1 MYLLH
6 EHPFICIYIFY
17 SPTTSTM
24 EGHKMQPSNVNV
36 PHQTADSGVE
46 YAVTT
51 KAVSKQQQQQQQQ
64 PTQEYAMVDKSKK
77 KNSAANQGVSCM
89 R

>member
-24 EGHKMQPSNVNV
+24 EGHKPSNVNV

-51 KAVSKQQQQQQQQ
+51 KAVSKPQQQQQQ
-64 PTQEYAMVDKSKK
+64 PPAQEYAMVDKSKK
-77 KNSAANQGVSCM
+77 KNSAANQGVNCM
-89 R
+89 H